1 MKINFKIFV
10 RNSLILGAVFALGTK
25 IGSDFA
31 DYYDVIVALIALIPL
46 LCIGAGLLS
55 LEADN

>member
-31 DYYDVIVALIALIPL
+31 DYYDVIVAV
-46 LCIGAGLLS
+46 
-55 LEADN
+55 NVV